1 MAQTVTKTQP
11 KKKQPWMRFRHKVV
25 TEIVRPF
32 MVAYCRLRYGVKV
45 PRFRD
50 GKGQYLILLNHQT
63 PMDQFFVGMA
73 FKKPV
78 YYMATEDIFSN
89 GWISKVI
96 KYIIAP
102 IPIKKQTTDIQAVM
116 NCIKIVREGGNICI
130 APEGNRTY
138 SGRPV
143 YMNPA
148 IAGLARKLGLPILL
162 FRIEGGYGMEPR
174 WSDVVRRGKLKAY
187 VARCI
192 EPEEAKAMTNDE
204 LMDAIREGLFVD
216 EACLDQQFHH
226 KKLAEYLERMV
237 YICPDCGL
245 SRFES
250 HNDTVTC
257 TKCGKTFRYL
267 PNKTL
272 QGVGFDSPFTFLYDW
287 YKYQEDYVNQLDTL
301 SMTDTPIYVDHARVS
316 EVIVYQRKEPIYEN
330 GRILLYGDRLEI
342 EDMVVPFS
350 EVSTITVLGRNKLN
364 IYHGDKL
371 YQFKG
376 DKRFNALKF
385 MHIYYR
391 SKNLAKGEEN
401 GKFLGL

>member
-1 MAQTVTKTQP
+1 MAETMVKTKP
-11 KKKQPWMRFRHKVV
+11 KKKQPWILPRHKIITAVLRYPV
-25 TEIVRPF
+25 GL
-32 MVAYCRLRYGVKV
+32 YCRIRYGYKAQT
-45 PRFRD
+45 FRD
-50 GKGQYLILLNHQT
+50 GKGQYLVLLNHQT
-63 PMDQFFVGMA
+63 PMDQFFVGLA
-73 FKKPV
+73 LKRPV

-89 GWISKVI
+89 GWISKLI
-96 KYIIAP
+96 KWLVAP

-116 NCIKIVREGGNICI
+116 NCIKVVREGGSIAI

-138 SGRPV
+138 SGKPV

-148 IAGLARKLGLPILL
+148 IAGLAKKLGLPILL

-174 WSDVVRRGKLKAY
+174 WSNVIRRGKLRGY

-192 EPEEAKAMTNDE
+192 EPEEAKAMSNDE
-204 LMDAIREGLFVD
+204 LMHVIREGLNVD
-216 EACLDQQFHH
+216 EACIDQQFHH

-237 YICPDCGL
+237 HICPDCGL

-257 TKCGKTFRYL
+257 QKCGKTFRYL

-287 YKYQEDYVNQLDTL
+287 YTYQEDYINRLDTL
-301 SMTDTPIYVDHARVS
+301 SMTDIPIYEEHARVS
-316 EVIVYQRKEPIYEN
+316 EVIVYQRKVPIYEN

-391 SKNLAKGEEN
+391 SKNIEKGEEN

>member
-1 MAQTVTKTQP
+1 MAQTATKTKP
-11 KKKQPWMRFRHKVV
+11 KKKQPWIRFRHKVV

-32 MVAYCRLRYGVKV
+32 MVAYCRIRYGVKV
-45 PRFRD
+45 DKFRG

-78 YYMATEDIFSN
+78 YYLATEDIFSN
-89 GWISKVI
+89 GFISKVI
-96 KYIIAP
+96 KYVIGR

-116 NCIKIVREGGNICI
+116 NCIKVVREGGSIAI

-138 SGRPV
+138 SGKTV

-148 IAGLARKLGLPILL
+148 IAGLAKKLGLPILL

-174 WSDVVRRGKLKAY
+174 WSNVVRRGKLKAY
-187 VARCI
+187 VSRCI
-192 EPEEAKAMTNDE
+192 EPDEAKAMSNDQ
-204 LMDAIREGLFVD
+204 LMDVIREGLNVD
-216 EACLDQQFHH
+216 EACIDQQFHH

-250 HNDTVTC
+250 RNDTVTC

-272 QGVGFDSPFTFLYDW
+272 EGVGFESPFTFLYDW
-287 YKYQEDYVNQLDTL
+287 YRYQEDYVNQLDTL
-301 SMTDTPIYVDHARVS
+301 SMTDTPIYTERARVS
-316 EVIVYQRKEPIYEN
+316 QVIVYKSKEPVYRD

-342 EDMVVPFS
+342 ENMVIPFS
-350 EVSTITVLGRNKLN
+350 EVSTVTVLGRNKLN
-364 IYHGDKL
+364 IYFGDKL
-371 YQFKG
+371 YQLKG
-376 DKRFNALKF
+376 DKRFNALKYVMLF
-385 MHIYYR
+385 YR
-391 SKNLAKGEEN
+391 ARNIEKGEGET
-401 GKFLGL
+401 FLGI